1 VVGEYRGKR
10 NREWQREGTEE
21 VTKGRD
27 SRRNGG
33 KETKRKKK
41 RGEIEGDKSDV
52 RDIQR
57 IGR

>member
-1 VVGEYRGKR
+1 M
-10 NREWQREGTEE
+10 TEAS
-21 VTKGRD
+21 D
-27 SRRNGG
+27 SRRNGR

-52 RDIQR
+52 RDIQS

>member
-1 VVGEYRGKR
+1 MEGK
-10 NREWQREGTEE
+10 EE
-21 VTKGRD
+21 VTEGRD

-33 KETKRKKK
+33 KETKEKKK

-52 RDIQR
+52 RDIER

>member
-1 VVGEYRGKR
+1 
-10 NREWQREGTEE
+10 
-21 VTKGRD
+21 VTKWRE

-33 KETKRKKK
+33 KETKGKKK
-41 RGEIEGDKSDV
+41 RGEIEGDKSYV

>member
-1 VVGEYRGKR
+1 
-10 NREWQREGTEE
+10 

-33 KETKRKKK
+33 KETKGKKK

-52 RDIQR
+52 RDIQHK
-57 IGR
+57 GR

>member
-1 VVGEYRGKR
+1 V
-10 NREWQREGTEE
+10 TE
-21 VTKGRD
+21 GRD

-33 KETKRKKK
+33 KETKGKKK

-52 RDIQR
+52 RDKQH

>member
-1 VVGEYRGKR
+1 V
-10 NREWQREGTEE
+10 TEE

-33 KETKRKKK
+33 KETKGKKK
-41 RGEIEGDKSDV
+41 RGEIERDKSDV